1 MEGDYN
7 IDRFRVIHAD
17 VGYKLDTLFE
27 DFLRYYRTGDQGV
40 GDMRGSLQRIEG
52 IRRLL
57 NQAFDIFNEEVSK

>member
-1 MEGDYN
+1 MEGDHN
-7 IDRFRVIHAD
+7 INRFRDIHTS
-17 VGYKLDTLFE
+17 VGYMLDTLYE